1 VTDQQ
6 AQTFEAERPH
16 LRAVAYRMLGSVTE
30 ADDVV
35 QEAWLRYRR
44 ADTSKVENLRGW
56 LTTVVARLCLDA
68 LRTRRSR
75 KEDLLGFRLPEP
87 LVSGVGG
94 PDPEQQALLAD
105 AVGLAMLVV
114 LEQLTPPERLAFV
127 LHDVFAVPFD
137 EIGPIVDRSPEA
149 ARQLASRAR
158 RRVRGAA
165 PKADV
170 DVAVQRRVLEAFL
183 AASRAGDFR
192 ALVATL
198 DPEAVVRA
206 DFGRPAD
213 SGSAVAG
220 VTESRGAETVA
231 QQALLFRRFAP
242 GARHA
247 IVNGTPGL
255 VVFAGNRPYA
265 VLAFT
270 VRDHRILEIDIL
282 ADPERLALIDF
293 AVLDA

>member
-1 VTDQQ
+1 VTDRTE
-6 AQTFEAERPH
+6 TFENERAH
-16 LRAVAYRMLGSVTE
+16 LRAVAYRMLGSVAE

-44 ADTSKVENLRGW
+44 ADTSNVENMRGW

-68 LRTRRSR
+68 LRSRTAR
-75 KEDLLGFRLPEP
+75 KEDLVGFRLPEP
-87 LVSGVGG
+87 LVSGSGG

-137 EIGPIVDRSPEA
+137 EIAPIVDRSPEA

-158 RRVRGAA
+158 RRVRGAT
-165 PKADV
+165 PDTQV
-170 DVAVQRRVLEAFL
+170 DVKRQRRVIDAFL
-183 AASRAGDFR
+183 AASRAGDFK
-192 ALVATL
+192 ALVACL
-198 DPEAVVRA
+198 DPQAVVRA
-206 DFGRPAD
+206 DFGRTPET
-213 SGSAVAG
+213 GSVVAG

-255 VVFAGNRPYA
+255 VVFATDRPYA

-270 VRDHRILEIDIL
+270 TRDDRITEIDIL
-282 ADPERLALIDF
+282 ADPERLAKIDF
-293 AVLDA
+293 AVLDS

>member
-1 VTDQQ
+1 MTDPTE
-6 AQTFEAERPH
+6 TFENERAH
-16 LRAVAYRMLGSVTE
+16 LRAVAYRMLGSVAD

-44 ADTSKVENLRGW
+44 ADTSDVENIRGW

-68 LRTRRSR
+68 LRSRRSR
-75 KEDLLGFRLPEP
+75 NEELVGFHLPEP
-87 LVSGVGG
+87 LVSGMNG

-114 LEQLTPPERLAFV
+114 LDELTPVERLAFV

-137 EIGPIVDRSPEA
+137 EIAPIVDRSPEA

-165 PKADV
+165 PAADV
-170 DVAVQRRVLEAFL
+170 DLARQRRAVDAFL
-183 AASRAGDFR
+183 AASRSGDFN
-192 ALVATL
+192 ALVACL
-198 DPEAVVRA
+198 DPDVVVRA
-206 DFGRPAD
+206 DFGRAPET
-213 SGSAVAG
+213 GSVVAG

-247 IVNGTPGL
+247 LINGAPGI
-255 VVFAGNRPYA
+255 VVFDRDRPYA
-265 VLAFT
+265 LLAVA
-270 VRDHRILEIDIL
+270 VRGELIVEIDIL
-282 ADPERLALIDF
+282 ADPDRLARIDF
-293 AVLDA
+293 TVLDS